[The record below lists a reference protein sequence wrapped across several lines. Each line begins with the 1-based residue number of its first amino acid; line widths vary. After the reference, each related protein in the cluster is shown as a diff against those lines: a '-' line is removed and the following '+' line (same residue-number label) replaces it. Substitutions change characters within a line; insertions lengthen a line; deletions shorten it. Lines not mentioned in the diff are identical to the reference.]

1 MHLPLAGK
9 APLDLQGLSR
19 EPVTGLYVH
28 VPFCFHKCHYC
39 DFYSI
44 PSQTDERMR
53 AFVDRLLA
61 EAALWRAS
69 AVELRPRTIF
79 FGGGTPSLLPLD
91 AMRRLLEGLQ
101 SLFDLAQVDEWT
113 IEVNPA
119 TAERDYCCMLR
130 ECGATRLSF
139 GAQSFDR
146 AELKMLERHHNPDD
160 VARSVALARAAG
172 FERINVD
179 LIFGIPGQ
187 TMRSWLHSLE
197 TAISLG
203 TPHISCYAL
212 TYEPNTPMAVKKR
225 VGTIVAIDEAVE
237 LQMLQETRRRLAVKG
252 MAPYEVSNFARPGE
266 ACRHNLLYWD
276 GGSYLGF
283 GPSAASHVHGVRWK
297 NRGHIGEWERA
308 IDDSTLPAAEVEQ
321 LTQPQRMGEHAM
333 LRLRLTDGIDVAD
346 FAARWNDD
354 PITRFADPITRYGR
368 QGLLVASEK
377 SIRLTEAG
385 VAVADAIAA
394 EFLTTAGR

>member
-1 MHLPLAGK
+1 
-9 APLDLQGLSR
+9 
-19 EPVTGLYVH
+19 V
-28 VPFCFHKCHYC
+28 
-39 DFYSI
+39 
-44 PSQTDERMR
+44 
-53 AFVDRLLA
+53 
-61 EAALWRAS
+61 
-69 AVELRPRTIF
+69 
-79 FGGGTPSLLPLD
+79 
-91 AMRRLLEGLQ
+91 Q